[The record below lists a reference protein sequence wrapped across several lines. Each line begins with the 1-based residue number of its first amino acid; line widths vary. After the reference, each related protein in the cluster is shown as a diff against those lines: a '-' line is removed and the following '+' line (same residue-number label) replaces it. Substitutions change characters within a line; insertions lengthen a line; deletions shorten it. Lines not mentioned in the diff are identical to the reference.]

1 MSLEKISAQLNNI
14 NKLTEGKAKKLPP
27 IESWNPPYCGEIDL
41 QVKSNGDWFSGGTV
55 FKRLSLV
62 KLFASVL
69 LREVEGERDEYFLV
83 TPVEKVKIT
92 VDDAPFVLTQ
102 WAWLDDTKSTMTVST
117 NLDDEFVLDGSHPL
131 TINANGE
138 LYVLV
143 RRNLLA
149 KVHRNI
155 YYQWADLAKE
165 VVTEK
170 GTELIFSSAGHQFSL
185 GMLD

>member
-1 MSLEKISAQLNNI
+1 MSLAKISTQL
-14 NKLTEGKAKKLPP
+14 NKLTDGNVKNLPP

-41 QVKSNGDWFSGGTV
+41 QVRSNGDWFYGGTI

-69 LREVEGERDEYFLV
+69 LRELEDGRDDYFLV

-92 VDDAPFVLTQ
+92 VEDAPFVLTQ
-102 WAWLDDTKSTMTVST
+102 WAWQDDKKSTMTVST
-117 NLDDEFVLDGSHPL
+117 NLDDEFVLDETHPL
-131 TINANGE
+131 TMNANGE

-149 KVHRNI
+149 KVHRNV
-155 YYQWADLAKE
+155 YYQWVDLARD

-170 GTELIFSSAGHQFSL
+170 GTELMFSSSEHEFSL
-185 GMLD
+185 GMID

>member
-14 NKLTEGKAKKLPP
+14 NKLTEGKVKKLPP
-27 IESWNPPYCGEIDL
+27 IESWHPPYCGEIDL

-62 KLFASVL
+62 KLFASVI
-69 LREVEGERDEYFLV
+69 LREVDVERDEYFLV

-102 WAWLDDTKSTMTVST
+102 WTWLDEKKSIMTVST
-117 NLDDEFVLDGSHPL
+117 NVDDEFVLDETHPL
-131 TINANGE
+131 SINANGE

-155 YYQWADLAKE
+155 YYQWADLAKA
-165 VVTEK
+165 VVTK
-170 GTELIFSSAGHQFSL
+170 RGTELIFSSGEHNFSL
-185 GMLD
+185 GLID

>member
-1 MSLEKISAQLNNI
+1 MSLAQLSTQI
-14 NKLTEGKAKKLPP
+14 SQLKKGGGKSLPP
-27 IESWNPPYCGEIDL
+27 IETWHPPYCGEIDL
-41 QVKSNGDWFSGGTV
+41 QIKANGDWFYGGTI

-69 LREVEGERDEYFLV
+69 LREVDETRDEYFLV

-92 VDDAPFVLTQ
+92 VEDAPFLLIQ
-102 WAWLDDTKSTMTVST
+102 WSWQESSQSTMKVST
-117 NLDDEFVLDGSHPL
+117 NLEDEFILDENHPL
-131 TINANGE
+131 TINEKGE

-149 KVHRNI
+149 KVHRNV
-155 YYQWADLAKE
+155 YYQWVELAQE

-170 GTELIFSSAGHQFSL
+170 GTELVFSSAGCQFSL
-185 GMLD
+185 GIID

>member
-1 MSLEKISAQLNNI
+1 MSLEKIFAQLNII
-14 NKLTEGKAKKLPP
+14 NKLTEGKVKKLPP
-27 IESWNPPYCGEIDL
+27 IESWHPPYCGEIDL

-69 LREVEGERDEYFLV
+69 LREVETDRDEYFLV

-102 WAWLDDTKSTMTVST
+102 WEWLDEKKSIMTVST
-117 NLDDEFVLDGSHPL
+117 NVDDEFVLDEMHPL
-131 TINANGE
+131 TINDNGE

-143 RRNLLA
+143 RRNLQA

-170 GTELIFSSAGHQFSL
+170 GTELMFSSAEHQFSL
-185 GMLD
+185 GLID

>member
-1 MSLEKISAQLNNI
+1 MSLENFSAQI
-14 NKLTEGKAKKLPP
+14 NQLKKEEGESLPP
-27 IESWNPPYCGEIDL
+27 IESWNPPYCGEMDL
-41 QVKSNGDWFSGGTV
+41 QVKANGDWFHGGTI

-69 LREVEGERDEYFLV
+69 LREVDEERDEYFLV

-92 VDDAPFVLTQ
+92 VEDAPFVLTQ
-102 WAWLDDTKSTMTVST
+102 WSWQDDKKSVMKVST

-131 TINANGE
+131 MINENGE
-138 LYVLV
+138 LYVIV

-155 YYQWADLAKE
+155 YYQWVELANE
-165 VVTEK
+165 RVTEK
-170 GTELIFSSAGHQFSL
+170 GTKLVFYSAKCEFSL
-185 GMLD
+185 GFVD

>member
-1 MSLEKISAQLNNI
+1 MSLENISAQLEQI
-14 NKLTEGKAKKLPP
+14 NEGKSTTLPP

-41 QVKSNGDWFSGGTV
+41 QVKRNGDWFFGGTI
-55 FKRLSLV
+55 FKRLPLV

-69 LREVEGERDEYFLV
+69 LREVEGQRDEYFLI

-92 VDDAPFVLTQ
+92 VEDAPFLLTQ
-102 WAWLDDTKSTMTVST
+102 WAWQDDKKSTITVST
-117 NLDDEFVLDGSHPL
+117 NVGDQFVLDKSHPL
-131 TINANGE
+131 TANATGE

-149 KVHRNI
+149 KIHRNI
-155 YYQWADLAKE
+155 YYQWIDLAKE

-170 GTELIFSSAGHQFSL
+170 GTELMFTSAGEQFSL
-185 GMLD
+185 GIID

>member
-1 MSLEKISAQLNNI
+1 MSLEKISTQLNNI
-14 NKLTEGKAKKLPP
+14 NKLTEGNTNKPPP

-41 QVKSNGDWFSGGTV
+41 QINNNGDWFSGGTV

-83 TPVEKVKIT
+83 TPVEKVKIS
-92 VDDAPFVLTQ
+92 VDDAPFVLTR
-102 WAWLDDTKSTMTVST
+102 WTWLDDNKSKMTVST
-117 NLDDEFVLDGSHPL
+117 NLDDEFMLDENHPL
-131 TINANGE
+131 TINANDE

-149 KVHRNI
+149 KVHRNV

-170 GTELIFSSAGHQFSL
+170 GTELMFSSAAHQFSL
-185 GMLD
+185 GIID